1 MRWTRENVKAV
12 AWVFGVLVVTLF
24 FIRWTI
30 DHDGETVT
38 IFGDDSPA
46 ATPAPGSTPG
56 TEVESGDTDPESG
69 LPWVLEEE
77 LPVEGQATLALIDQ
91 GGPFPFD
98 KDGSTFG
105 NFEGLLPD
113 HQRGYYAEY
122 TVVTP
127 GSQDRGAR
135 RIIAG
140 DGGETYWTQD
150 HYASFERIARR
161 Q

>member
-24 FIRWTI
+24 FIRWTV
-30 DHDGETVT
+30 DHDGET
-38 IFGDDSPA
+38 ILGDDAPSATSGATA
-46 ATPAPGSTPG
+46 AAG
-56 TEVESGDTDPESG
+56 VRSGDTDPESG
-69 LPWVLEEE
+69 LAWILEDE

-91 GGPFPFD
+91 GGPFPYD

-105 NFEGLLPD
+105 NFEALLPD
-113 HQRGYYAEY
+113 HPRGYYAEY
-122 TVVTP
+122 TVLTP
-127 GSQDRGAR
+127 GSRDRGAR

-140 DGGETYWTQD
+140 DGGELFWTED

-161 Q
+161 GT